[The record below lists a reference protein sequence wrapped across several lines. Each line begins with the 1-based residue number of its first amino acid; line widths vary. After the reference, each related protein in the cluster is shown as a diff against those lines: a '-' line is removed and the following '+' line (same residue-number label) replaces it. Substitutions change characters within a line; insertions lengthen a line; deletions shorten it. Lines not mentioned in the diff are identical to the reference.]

1 MPLRVRFHASID
13 PPADLEPFPA
23 DLLVELLRGEGLP
36 DEGEVNCVLVD
47 DDEIASLNERFRG
60 RTGVT
65 DVLAF
70 PYDPGSTEGAHGD
83 VYVSL
88 DRAREQAAE
97 RDETVAREAWRL
109 FVHGA
114 LHLAG
119 HDHDTD
125 AADRRM
131 RERQEAWVERAFP
144 GSATP

>member
-1 MPLRVRFHASID
+1 MPLLVRFHASID
-13 PPADLEPFPA
+13 PPSDLDPFPA
-23 DLLVELLRGEGLP
+23 DLLVELLRDEGLP

-47 DDEIASLNERFRG
+47 DAEIAALNERFRG
-60 RTGVT
+60 TSGVT

-70 PYDPGSTEGAHGD
+70 PYDPGATEGVHGD

-88 DRAREQAAE
+88 DRAEEQAAE
-97 RDETVAREAWRL
+97 RDEPVGRETWRL
-109 FVHGA
+109 FVHGV

-119 HDHDTD
+119 HDHHTD
-125 AADRRM
+125 AADRTM